1 MAVEDIKL
9 YTLDEVMDFLHT
21 TRRTLYRYIKDGKL
35 KAVKVGGRW
44 KVTDEALKD
53 FLQMSK

>member
-1 MAVEDIKL
+1 MVEDIKL
-9 YTLDEVMDFLHT
+9 YTLEEVMELLHT

-44 KVTDEALKD
+44 KVTEDALRD
-53 FLQMSK
+53 FLQMK

>member
-1 MAVEDIKL
+1 MIEDIKL
-9 YTLDEVMDFLHT
+9 YTLDEVMEFLPT

>member
-1 MAVEDIKL
+1 MVEDIKL
-9 YTLDEVMDFLHT
+9 YTLEEVMEFLHT
-21 TRRTLYRYIKDGKL
+21 SRRTLYRYIKDGKL
-35 KAVKVGGRW
+35 KAVKIGGRW

>member
-1 MAVEDIKL
+1 MIEDIKL
-9 YTLDEVMDFLHT
+9 YTLEEVMDFLHT

-53 FLQMSK
+53 FLQMTK

>member
-1 MAVEDIKL
+1 MVEDIKL

-35 KAVKVGGRW
+35 KAVKIGGRW
-44 KVTDEALKD
+44 KVTDEALKA
-53 FLQMSK
+53 FLQMEK

>member
-1 MAVEDIKL
+1 MVEDIKV
-9 YTLDEVMDFLHT
+9 YTLEEVTELLHT
-21 TRRTLYRYIKDGKL
+21 TRRTLYRYIKSGKL
-35 KAVKVGGRW
+35 KAVKIGGRW

>member
-1 MAVEDIKL
+1 MVEDIKL

-21 TRRTLYRYIKDGKL
+21 TRRTLYRYIKDGKF

-44 KVTDEALKD
+44 KVTDEALKE
-53 FLQMSK
+53 FLKMK

>member
-1 MAVEDIKL
+1 MVEDIKL
-9 YTLDEVMDFLHT
+9 YTLDEVMDFLQT